1 MKNKKG
7 ENTMKKKMLEYM
19 TIAMSIIGTIGMFGA
34 VESIEIDKWAQGG
47 SLAMLSIASFI
58 LALYSQ
64 TLYSEEK

>member
-1 MKNKKG
+1 
-7 ENTMKKKMLEYM
+7 MKKKMLEYM